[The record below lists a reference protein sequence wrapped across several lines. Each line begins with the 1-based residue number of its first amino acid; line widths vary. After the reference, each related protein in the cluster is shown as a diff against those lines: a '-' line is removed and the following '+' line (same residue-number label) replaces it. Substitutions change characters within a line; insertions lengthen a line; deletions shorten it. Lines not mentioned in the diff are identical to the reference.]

1 MKATLLTFIMV
12 LASVALFAQSNP
24 PRVDAREG
32 AQRARI
38 HEGRQDGEVTRREAR
53 ALNREQRNIHRTE
66 KRAKADGKVGP
77 REKRRLEREQDRANR
92 HIRRAKHNGR
102 EQKQ

>member
-1 MKATLLTFIMV
+1 MKTTLLIFVFVM
-12 LASVALFAQSNP
+12 ASVVLFAQNGP

-38 HEGRQDGEVTRREAR
+38 HEGRQDGEVTRREGR

-77 REKRRLEREQDRANR
+77 REKRRLERKQDRANR
-92 HIRRAKHNGR
+92 HIRRAKHNDR